1 MRSACVILFVFRYR
15 LTASEKVIT
24 LLSFF
29 RQGVFV
35 NQTASHYC
43 YLLVLCTEAVEHA
56 RAARTLWTDETKGY
70 PIAPPP
76 FIEGETGFIFAF
88 RLRHKT
94 TVFFLPKRKRVR
106 QKLYSLD
113 YAYKTLYC
121 HYFMVKRA

>member
-29 RQGVFV
+29 RQGVFA

-56 RAARTLWTDETKGY
+56 GAARTLWTDETKGY

-94 TVFFLPKRKRVR
+94 AVFFLPKRKRVR

-113 YAYKTLYC
+113 YAYKTLYY
-121 HYFMVKRA
+121 H